1 MFSPSAQEGGP
12 AMATRSRRRQRPL
25 SSEHMVQPPKAK
37 RQRLPLTEQTFVN
50 PDATP
55 ETFEVKAD
63 KASTLDLRQDGFGL
77 ESQPVPKKELS
88 VRAKRPKH
96 VERTAKGDGSVVLT
110 TNNAYTIS
118 KLPALPDRIHADATG
133 QQHSEIYSNGYAL
146 ALTHTHAV
154 VWPYTSPTQSPEA
167 FTFTLPYPSK
177 HVTDPLPL
185 GCLVSAS
192 AASSEPGLVVV
203 MPVTGKITYW
213 ESISSAA
220 TLDFMRQQRHGI
232 EGSIPGLFSGEKVVQ
247 IANAESAGFI
257 LTFTSGRLAY
267 MSVRDGHGRPLVSV
281 QFLRTNITS
290 TTGGIFGS
298 IRHALAPSTG
308 RGEIAAVRADRSS
321 RIGERNIVAA
331 TLKGKLYAWR
341 IHRGG
346 HSDSITEADVGE
358 QITEAIREVDP
369 KTATGYHSDAFE
381 VVDFT
386 YVPQGI
392 ESKYQELSRLSDAMA
407 SDDVNLQHLLLLISL
422 SKRKESHYFLVEVI
436 LSPSSARIGMV
447 RPITSYRSRLA
458 PASSDLAARPRLHL
472 PRPALVA
479 FVIFDKAV
487 VIASI
492 ACPPESPDAQLQE
505 DSHMIPATYED
516 VVTLSDNKVAE
527 IVGSGFEEPYAVE
540 NTLEDPRSI
549 RHKSKNPSA
558 VFLVRGTGILRL
570 TTTDIDRFASDKPPK
585 VDARSKLEQA
595 VFFGNKQ
602 DTPLHFGSQRG
613 VQFSHDEMAE
623 AALQL
628 SREIL
633 SSSLSHISTVPASL
647 EDNLRSRAAAL
658 ERLMYHLKAM
668 KVQLDRRTRWVL
680 LSHAEKMMASTMLW
694 KQHEAFTHERPASNK
709 KDLMSEI
716 VEFIHQSEKKV
727 PNRDVGEVDRV
738 RHWFIHDVGNLHIF
752 VAWAYE
758 VIKYMYKDHILDDVH
773 ITRLIHEAVQVNLIA
788 LNTALE
794 YRMEK
799 LAFYGLQNEDL
810 EFGILRSDYQ
820 DLPEFWTSSSFITNN
835 LKRLLELCHQW
846 LDQYSPPKEGPKQ
859 PDPQLIE
866 KIKGEVGPLTN
877 CYLLALLEQSRWSA
891 TRQDEKSA
899 QWAEECAKLYAT
911 DKYDKI
917 LSLLRLG
924 KWDESVHIAEK
935 HRSWKALAVSLIEQ
949 VHGLRKEL
957 ELVASPSD
965 IASLTAKADLKEAQ
979 IGKYFDKYGEPFA
992 FPAYEILLESGSV
1005 QSLLDF
1011 PYDRHGY
1018 KTRFLR
1024 KRPELARI
1032 SWINDILEEK
1042 DVGQAAET
1050 LLDLG
1055 LNREQQ
1061 VWCKK
1066 IELSLAKLSL
1076 MAEAAT
1082 DQPPKSGLF
1091 GPSRRADGSIRAKDE
1106 EKQEEQMDMIDKELS
1121 IIQIQKDL
1129 FSHIYPTIT
1138 TAVDNTAALQLV
1150 METHC
1155 LNIPRKQKTLA
1166 QVFENGMRRLI
1177 HHEALDPWTL
1187 IDLLTLV
1194 AIKPDTAA
1202 DTQDPFYLAL
1212 RVAKLGLKGEDVS
1225 MAERL
1230 IWRRCFIRDDWLKL
1244 NDTQFKDD
1252 AEVEEMLSETTLF
1265 SAMLSCYHGQ
1275 TVEEPFQ
1282 PLRPSVAL
1290 GVFVDSLDRRFN
1302 DMDKSFRDKFSEAM
1316 KWEDSVLSKYIE
1328 KARLEKWSREAAEN
1342 AQAMIV
1348 ELVDEQTKAG
1358 AAANRDMPAS
1368 DEDVDPQQLNGKANG
1383 QAQ

>member
-12 AMATRSRRRQRPL
+12 ATATRSRRRQRPL
-25 SSEHMVQPPKAK
+25 SSDNMVQPPKAK
-37 RQRLPLTEQTFVN
+37 RQRLPLTETTFVN
-50 PDATP
+50 PDVPP
-55 ETFEVKAD
+55 ETYEVKAD
-63 KASTLDLRQDGFGL
+63 KGANLDLRQDGFGF
-77 ESQPVPKKELS
+77 ESQPIPKKELS

-110 TNNAYTIS
+110 TNNAYTVS
-118 KLPALPDRIHADATG
+118 KLPALPDRIRADATG
-133 QQHSEIYSNGYAL
+133 QQHAEICSNGYAL
-146 ALTHTHAV
+146 ALTHTHAI

-177 HVTDPLPL
+177 HATDPLPI
-185 GCLVSAS
+185 GCLVSPSAS
-192 AASSEPGLVVV
+192 SSEPGLVVV
-203 MPVTGKITYW
+203 MPVSGKITYW

-247 IANAESAGFI
+247 ITNAESAGFI

-267 MSVRDGHGRPLVSV
+267 MSVRDGHGRPLVSI
-281 QFLRTNITS
+281 QFLRTSISSN
-290 TTGGIFGS
+290 TGGIFGS
-298 IRHALAPSTG
+298 IRHALAPSAG
-308 RGEIAAVRADRSS
+308 RGEIAAVRADRSH

-346 HSDSITEADVGE
+346 HNDNIAEADVRQ
-358 QITEAIREVDP
+358 QITDAIREVDP
-369 KTATGYHSDAFE
+369 KMSTDSHPDAFE
-381 VVDFT
+381 IVDFT

-407 SDDVNLQHLLLLISL
+407 SNDASLQHLLLLVSL
-422 SKRKESHYFLVEVI
+422 SKKESHYSLVEVI
-436 LSPSSARIGMV
+436 LSPSGPRIGMV
-447 RPITSYRSRLA
+447 RPVTSYRSRFT
-458 PASSDLAARPRLHL
+458 PASSDLSIRPRLHL

-479 FVIFDKAV
+479 FVVFDKAV

-505 DSHMIPATYED
+505 DSHIIPPTYED
-516 VVTLSDNKVAE
+516 VLSLSDNNVAG
-527 IVGSGFEEPYAVE
+527 IVGSGFEEPYAAE
-540 NTLEDPRSI
+540 NNPEDARSI
-549 RHKSKNPSA
+549 RHKTKNPSA

-585 VDARSKLEQA
+585 VDAKSKLEQA

-602 DTPLHFGSQRG
+602 DTPLSFANQRG
-613 VQFSHDEMAE
+613 IQFSNSEMAE

-628 SREIL
+628 SHEIL
-633 SSSLSHISTVPASL
+633 SSSLLHISTVPASL
-647 EDNLRSRAAAL
+647 EDNLRSRTAAL
-658 ERLMYHLKAM
+658 ERLMYHLRAM

-680 LSHAEKMMASTMLW
+680 LSHAEKMAASTVLW
-694 KQHEAFTHERPASNK
+694 KRHESFTHDRPANSK

-727 PNRDVGEVDRV
+727 PNRNVGEVDRV
-738 RHWFIHDVGNLHIF
+738 RHWFIHDVANLHIF

-773 ITRLIHEAVQVNLIA
+773 ITRLIHEAVQVNLIS
-788 LNTALE
+788 LNAALE
-794 YRMEK
+794 YRTDK

-810 EFGILRSDYQ
+810 EFGILRSDYE

-866 KIKGEVGPLTN
+866 KIKTEVGPLTD
-877 CYLLALLEQSRWSA
+877 CYLLALLEQSRWSSA
-891 TRQDEKSA
+891 RQDEKSG
-899 QWAEECAKLYAT
+899 QWAQECAKLYAT

-924 KWDESVHIAEK
+924 KWDESVAIAEK
-935 HRSWKALAVSLIEQ
+935 HRSWRALAVSLIEQ
-949 VHGLRKEL
+949 VHGLRKEI
-957 ELVASPSD
+957 ELVASSSD
-965 IASLTAKADLKEAQ
+965 IASLSAKADLKESQ

-992 FPAYEILLESGSV
+992 FPTYDILLENGSV
-1005 QSLLDF
+1005 RSVLDF

-1042 DVGQAAET
+1042 DAGHAAET

-1055 LNREQQ
+1055 LTREQQ

-1066 IELSLAKLSL
+1066 IELSMAKLAL
-1076 MAEAAT
+1076 LAEAE
-1082 DQPPKSGLF
+1082 QPPKPSLF
-1091 GPSRRADGSIRAKDE
+1091 GPSRRADGSVRINDE
-1106 EKQEEQMDMIDKELS
+1106 EKKEEQLDKVDRELS
-1121 IIQIQKDL
+1121 IIKIQNDL
-1129 FSHIYPTIT
+1129 FRHIYPTIR
-1138 TAVDNTAALQLV
+1138 TAVDDTAALQLV
-1150 METHC
+1150 MESHC
-1155 LNIPRKQKTLA
+1155 LNIPRKQKTLTHI
-1166 QVFENGMRRLI
+1166 FENGLKRLI
-1177 HHEALDPWTL
+1177 QHEALDPWTL
-1187 IDLLTLV
+1187 IDLLTLI
-1194 AIKPDTAA
+1194 AIKPETAA

-1212 RVAKLGLKGEDVS
+1212 QVAKCGLNGEDLKL
-1225 MAERL
+1225 ADRL

-1244 NDTQFKDD
+1244 NDTQLKDD
-1252 AEVEEMLSETTLF
+1252 TQVEEMLGETTLF
-1265 SAMLSCYHGQ
+1265 SALLSCYHGQ
-1275 TVEEPFQ
+1275 TVEDPFQ
-1282 PLRPSVAL
+1282 PLRPSEAL

-1302 DMDKSFRDKFSEAM
+1302 DMDKSFRDKLVEAM
-1316 KWEDSVLSKYIE
+1316 KWEDSVLLKYIE
-1328 KARLEKWSREAAEN
+1328 KARLEKWTREAAEN
-1342 AQAMIV
+1342 AQAIV
-1348 ELVDEQTKAG
+1348 VDLVDEETKAG
-1358 AAANRDMPAS
+1358 AAANGDVRGF
-1368 DEDVDPQQLNGKANG
+1368 DEDINPRQLNGKANG
-1383 QAQ
+1383 QHQ